1 MVYATTTGIEIDT
14 YAIMMWFLF
23 RPIRE
28 QVRASTAQPC
38 IPCII
43 IQDKDELVFVDLW
56 DLKLPTAVV
65 RTGPRELIAG

>member
-1 MVYATTTGIEIDT
+1 M
-14 YAIMMWFLF
+14 
-23 RPIRE
+23 
-28 QVRASTAQPC
+28 RASTAQPC